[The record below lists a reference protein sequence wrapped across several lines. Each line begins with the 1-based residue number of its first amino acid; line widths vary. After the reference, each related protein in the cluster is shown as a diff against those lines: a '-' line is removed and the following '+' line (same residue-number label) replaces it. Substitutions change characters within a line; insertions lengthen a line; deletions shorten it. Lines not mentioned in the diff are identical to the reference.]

1 MVNVDVKDAVAT
13 LTMARPEQR
22 NALGPELVGAL
33 GRAFD
38 GVEADAAVRVV
49 VLTGAGSAFSAGAD
63 LSSMKSQGAS
73 DPEAN
78 RRNALEMGGVFHR
91 IAELPKPVIAR
102 VPGPAIGGGVGLMA
116 ACDIVVAAESAFFS
130 FSEVRLGIVPALI
143 SPFCIRR
150 LGASA
155 ARRLFLTGEKLTAKA
170 AATLGLVDEVVPD
183 AELDA
188 GVARVAE
195 ALLQGAPGALALAKR
210 LVGDVSRMTLDEAL
224 PYTADVLARVRSSDE
239 AREGIGAFLEKRAPS
254 WRPRRG

>member
-1 MVNVDVKDAVAT
+1 MVNVDV
-13 LTMARPEQR
+13 
-22 NALGPELVGAL
+22 
-33 GRAFD
+33 
-38 GVEADAAVRVV
+38 
-49 VLTGAGSAFSAGAD
+49 TGAGTAFSAGAD
-63 LSSMKSQGAS
+63 LSSMKSQGAAG
-73 DPEAN
+73 PEEN

-155 ARRLFLTGEKLTAKA
+155 ARRLFLTGEKLTASA
-170 AATLGLVDEVVPD
+170 AAALGLVDEVVPD

-188 GVARVAE
+188 GVQRVADS
-195 ALLQGAPGALALAKR
+195 LLQGAPGALATAKR
-210 LVGDVSRMTLDEAL
+210 LVAEVARMSLDEAL

-239 AREGIGAFLEKRAPS
+239 AREGIGAFLEKRPPS
-254 WRPRRG
+254 WRPRSG

>member
-1 MVNVDVKDAVAT
+1 MIDLAVKDLVGHLA
-13 LTMARPEQR
+13 MARPEAR

-33 GRAFD
+33 AQGLD
-38 GVEADAAVRVV
+38 KLEADDAVRVV
-49 VLTGAGSAFSAGAD
+49 VLTGSGTVFSAGAD
-63 LSSMKSQGAS
+63 LSSMKSQGAA
-73 DPEAN
+73 DPQAN
-78 RRNALEMGGVFHR
+78 RRNAIEMGGLFHR
-91 IAELPKPVIAR
+91 IYEFPKPVVAR

-155 ARRLFLTGEKLTAKA
+155 ARRLFLTGEKVTAQRA
-170 AATLGLVDEVVPD
+170 LTLGLVDEVTPD

-188 GVARVAE
+188 GVSKVCDS
-195 ALLQGAPGALALAKR
+195 LLQGAPGALATAKR
-210 LVGDVSRMTLDEAL
+210 LVAEVSSLSLEDAL
-224 PYTADVLARVRSSDE
+224 PYTADVLARVRASDE
-239 AREGIGAFLEKRAPS
+239 AREGIGAFLEKRPAA

>member
-1 MVNVDVKDAVAT
+1 MIDISIKDLVGQ
-13 LTMARPEQR
+13 LTMARPEAR

-33 GRAFD
+33 AKGLDRL
-38 GVEADAAVRVV
+38 EADSAVRVV
-49 VLTGAGSAFSAGAD
+49 VLTSSSAVFSAGAD
-63 LSSMKSQGAS
+63 LSSMKSQGAQ

-78 RRNALEMGGVFHR
+78 RRNALEMGGLFHR
-91 IAELPKPVIAR
+91 IYEFPKPVVAR

-155 ARRLFLTGEKLTAKA
+155 ARRLFLTGEKVTAKA
-170 AATLGLVDEVVPD
+170 AAALGLVDEAVPD

-188 GVARVAE
+188 AVARVADS
-195 ALLQGAPGALALAKR
+195 LLQGAPGALATAKR
-210 LVGDVSRMTLDEAL
+210 LVADVSSLSLADAL
-224 PYTADVLARVRSSDE
+224 PYTADVLARARSSDE
-239 AREGIGAFLEKRAPS
+239 AREGIGAFLEKRPAS